1 MTDTTPSFSDLPSP
15 PDLGYPADPGLIS
28 AADLIA
34 TLITGVGD
42 GHPAA
47 VPTGVRSIDDPHGGL
62 FRGSLTLVCAAPS
75 VDRTTPLLAVA
86 LHAADQEHPVALYLP
101 GVTPAMVAAKLATA
115 AAVAELDRSVDPD
128 SEKSISDA
136 VALTRTQH
144 WLATLPMRF
153 MVGQTLSCHDL
164 RAASLS
170 ADDPPSLIVIDN
182 FTLLTDGGSPSDLKN
197 LAMDL
202 NAALLCSTTVPAGR
216 DGVDSFH
223 PDTELLNAA
232 DTIAWVNST
241 GVPLMSL
248 VIQQR
253 T

>member
-15 PDLGYPADPGLIS
+15 PDIEYPADTGLIS

-47 VPTGVRSIDDPHGGL
+47 VPTGLMSIDEPSGGL
-62 FRGSLTLVCAAPS
+62 LRGSLTLVCAAPG
-75 VDRTTPLLAVA
+75 VDRTTPLLAAA
-86 LHAADQEHPVALYLP
+86 LHAAEQEHPVALFLP
-101 GVTPAMVAAKLATA
+101 GATPTIVAAKLATA
-115 AAVAELDRSVDPD
+115 AAELDRSIDPD
-128 SEKSISDA
+128 GERPISDV
-136 VALTRTQH
+136 VALTRIRQR
-144 WLATLPMRF
+144 LATLPMQF
-153 MVGQTLSCHDL
+153 MVGQTLSGHDL

-182 FTLLTDGGSPSDLKN
+182 FTLLTAGGSPSDLKN

-202 NAALLCSTTVPAGR
+202 NAALLCSTTVPAGH
-216 DGVDSFH
+216 DGVDSFR
-223 PDTELLNAA
+223 PDAALLNAA
-232 DTIAWVNST
+232 DTIAWANPT
-241 GVPLMSL
+241 GVPLLTL